1 MPKTTHHIVKMR
13 AHSPLLDNLLLK
25 CVFNVMYTSQS
36 AMQDFQIE
44 LLFILKATARIQGE
58 TPLHFAASCGLLSIA
73 QALVAAGANI
83 NEQNSDG
90 NIPLYLS
97 M

>member
-1 MPKTTHHIVKMR
+1 
-13 AHSPLLDNLLLK
+13 
-25 CVFNVMYTSQS
+25 
-36 AMQDFQIE
+36 MQDFQIE
-44 LLFILKATARIQGE
+44 LLFILKATAWIQGK
-58 TPLHFAASCGLLSIA
+58 TPLHFAASGGLLSIV

-90 NIPLYLS
+90 NTPLHLS